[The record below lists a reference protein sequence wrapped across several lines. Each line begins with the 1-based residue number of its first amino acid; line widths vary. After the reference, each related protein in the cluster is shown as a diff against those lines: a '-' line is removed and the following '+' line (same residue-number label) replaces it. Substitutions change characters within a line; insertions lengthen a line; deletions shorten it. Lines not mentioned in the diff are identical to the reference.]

1 LTRKTELPLSFQPC
15 CLATSRDLFFK
26 SALGNFFELDALQG
40 FKQVVLK
47 HHERFTD
54 KTLNHIV
61 YIDKKLWDSPDD
73 AFKQKILSD
82 AEKNKNKVIVVECFV
97 GKALVVFENILLKFL

>member
-1 LTRKTELPLSFQPC
+1 MLRPVEKPIFL
-15 CLATSRDLFFK
+15 
-26 SALGNFFELDALQG
+26 ALQG

-61 YIDKKLWDSPDD
+61 YIDKELWGSPNG
-73 AFKQKILSD
+73 ALKQKILSD
-82 AEKNKNKVIVVECFV
+82 AKNNES
-97 GKALVVFENILLKFL
+97 L

>member
-1 LTRKTELPLSFQPC
+1 LGFFANIFRKFSISCKVLS
-15 CLATSRDLFFK
+15 LL
-26 SALGNFFELDALQG
+26 ALQG

-61 YIDKKLWDSPDD
+61 YIDKELWGSPNG
-73 AFKQKILSD
+73 ALKQKILSD
-82 AEKNKNKVIVVECFV
+82 AKNNKTLKIGYTKIGIFCKYFSQI
-97 GKALVVFENILLKFL
+97 FNIL

>member
-1 LTRKTELPLSFQPC
+1 MDP
-15 CLATSRDLFFK
+15 RDVDLHTG
-26 SALGNFFELDALQG
+26 SMNNFFELDALQG

-61 YIDKKLWDSPDD
+61 SLSGIDTENRVA
-73 AFKQKILSD
+73 AFFPAMLLGKI
-82 AEKNKNKVIVVECFV
+82 KIFI
-97 GKALVVFENILLKFL
+97 F

>member
-1 LTRKTELPLSFQPC
+1 MN
-15 CLATSRDLFFK
+15 
-26 SALGNFFELDALQG
+26 NFFELDALQG

-61 YIDKKLWDSPDD
+61 YIDKELWG
-73 AFKQKILSD
+73 FYH
-82 AEKNKNKVIVVECFV
+82 CFL
-97 GKALVVFENILLKFL
+97 GLRLHNPQRY